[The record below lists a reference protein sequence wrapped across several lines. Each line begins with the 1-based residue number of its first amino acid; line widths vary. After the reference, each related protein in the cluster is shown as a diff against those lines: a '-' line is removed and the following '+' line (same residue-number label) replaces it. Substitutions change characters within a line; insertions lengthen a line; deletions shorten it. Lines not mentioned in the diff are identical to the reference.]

1 VIICTHKIACYTHK
15 KPLNFIDNY
24 AYFLNFFIIDNKVF
38 LQNFVTHLS
47 IKNKGKRCWSYKRF
61 SAKASRGGFDYL
73 QYADDTLICLNVDKC
88 SIVNTKFLLYCF
100 KNMSDLK
107 NKLS

>member
-1 VIICTHKIACYTHK
+1 VPKLVEEGLTH
-15 KPLNFIDNY
+15 
-24 AYFLNFFIIDNKVF
+24 
-38 LQNFVTHLS
+38 
-47 IKNKGKRCWSYKRF
+47 
-61 SAKASRGGFDYL
+61 L